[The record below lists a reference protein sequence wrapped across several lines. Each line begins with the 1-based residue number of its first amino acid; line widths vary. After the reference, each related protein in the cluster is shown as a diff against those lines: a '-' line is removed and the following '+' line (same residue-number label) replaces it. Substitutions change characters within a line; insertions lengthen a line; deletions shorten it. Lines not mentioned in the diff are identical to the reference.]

1 MAQGERIIPVNIE
14 EQMKS
19 SYIDYSMSV
28 IVSRALPDVRDGLKP
43 VHRRVLYGMHDMG
56 VSSTKSYKK
65 SARIVGDVLGK
76 YHPHGDS
83 SVYDT
88 MVRMA
93 QEWSLRYMLVDGQGN
108 FGSVDGDSP
117 AAMRYTEVRMRKIA
131 EDMLA
136 DIDKDTVE
144 WQLNFDDSLKEPTVL
159 PTRIPALLVNGAS
172 GIAVGMA
179 TNMPPHNLTETV
191 DAINAYIDDAEIDID
206 GLMQYISA
214 PDFPTGGTIYGY
226 EGVKDAFHTGRG
238 RIVLRAKANIE
249 EVRGR
254 ECIVVTEIPYQV
266 NKADMIKKTADLVN
280 DKKLEGISDIRDES
294 DRNGMRIVYV
304 LKRDAVPNVVLNKL
318 YKYTQLQ
325 SSFSVNNIALVKGRP
340 EMLNLKDMI
349 RHFVEHRH
357 VVVVRRT
364 EFELRQAEKRAHVL
378 EGLLIA
384 IDHLDAVIK
393 LIRASATPDE
403 AKSGL
408 ITEFKLSE
416 IQAKAILEMRLQK
429 LTGLERGKIKAEYE
443 ELMKTINYLKSILG
457 DKPLRMKI
465 IKDELFE
472 IKEKYGD
479 ERRTDIEYAGGDVS
493 IEDMIPDTEVVV
505 TISHA
510 GYIKRTPLSE
520 YRKQNRGGV
529 GSKGA
534 STRDKDFIEYVFVAT
549 NHQYMLFFT
558 EQGRCFWMRVY
569 EIPEGSRQSK
579 GRAIQ
584 NLINIPQDDKVLAF
598 INVLN
603 LKDEEYINNHHIVMC
618 TKQGIIKK
626 TPLEAYS
633 RPRINGINAITIREG
648 DTLLEA
654 RLTNGEQDIMLAL
667 RSGKAIR
674 FSEDKVRS
682 MGRNASGVRAITV
695 DSETDQVVGMIVV
708 KEGDGFDVMVVSE
721 KGYGKRSSLD
731 DYRITNRGGKGVKTI
746 TVSEKTGELVSLK
759 VVNDDDD
766 LMIITKKGTMIR
778 MGVDT
783 LRVMGRATQGV
794 RLINLRT
801 NDEIASIAK
810 VPASEEE
817 EEEEI
822 EGLEGVV
829 EGSSG
834 DLEGTE
840 NNENQTSS
848 EEDGVEE

>member
-1 MAQGERIIPVNIE
+1 
-14 EQMKS
+14 MKS

-56 VSSTKSYKK
+56 VSSTKAYKK

-93 QEWSLRYMLVDGQGN
+93 QNWSLRYMLIDGQGN
-108 FGSVDGDSP
+108 FGSIDGDSP

-131 EDMLA
+131 EEMLS
-136 DIDKDTVE
+136 DIDKDTVD

-159 PTRIPALLVNGAS
+159 PTRIPGLLVNGAS

-179 TNMPPHNLTETV
+179 TNMPPHNITESIN
-191 DAINAYIDDAEIDID
+191 AINAYIDDDSIEID
-206 GLMQYISA
+206 GLMQHITA

-226 EGVKDAFHTGRG
+226 EGVRDAFHTGRG
-238 RIVLRAKANIE
+238 RIVLRAKATIE
-249 EVRGR
+249 EVKGR
-254 ECIVVTEIPYQV
+254 ECIIVTEIPYQV

-280 DKKLEGISDIRDES
+280 DKKIEGISDIRDES
-294 DRNGMRIVYV
+294 DRKGMRIVYV

-325 SSFSVNNIALVKGRP
+325 SSFSVNNIALVNGRP
-340 EMLNLKDMI
+340 ELLNLKDMI
-349 RHFVEHRH
+349 KHFVAHRH
-357 VVVVRRT
+357 EVVVRRT
-364 EFELRQAEKRAHVL
+364 EYELRQAEKRAHVL

-384 IDHLDAVIK
+384 IDNLDAVIK
-393 LIRASATPDE
+393 LIRASATPEE
-403 AKSGL
+403 ARTGL
-408 ITEFKLSE
+408 MTEFKLSE
-416 IQAKAILEMRLQK
+416 IQAKAILDMRLQK
-429 LTGLERGKIKAEYE
+429 LTGLERDKIKAEYE
-443 ELMKTINYLKSILG
+443 ELMKTIDHLKSILA
-457 DKPLRMKI
+457 DKGLRMQI
-465 IKDELFE
+465 IKDELIE
-472 IKEKYGD
+472 VKEKYGD
-479 ERRTDIEYAGGDVS
+479 DRRTDIEFAGGDVS
-493 IEDMIPDTEVVV
+493 IEDMIPDTEVVI

-520 YRKQNRGGV
+520 YKTQNRGGV
-529 GSKGA
+529 GAKAA
-534 STRDKDFIEYVFVAT
+534 STRDKDFIENVFVAT

-558 EQGRCFWMRVY
+558 EQGRCFWMRVF

-603 LKDEEYINNHHIVMC
+603 LKDEEYINNHFIVMC
-618 TKQGIIKK
+618 TKQGVIKK

-633 RPRINGINAITIREG
+633 RPRVNGINAITIREG

-654 RLTNGEQDIMLAL
+654 KLTNGEQDIMLAV

-674 FSEDKVRS
+674 FPEDKVRS

-695 DSETDQVVGMIVV
+695 DSENDEVVGMVV
-708 KEGDGFDVMVVSE
+708 VQEGDGFDVMVVSE
-721 KGYGKRSSLD
+721 QGYGKRSSLE

-746 TVSEKTGELVSLK
+746 TVTEKTGELVSLK
-759 VVNDDDD
+759 AVNEEND

-778 MGVDT
+778 MSIDS

-794 RLINLRT
+794 RLISLRKG
-801 NDEIASIAK
+801 DEIASIAK

-817 EEEEI
+817 EEVEGVEGVEAI
-822 EGLEGVV
+822 EGSTDVSASE
-829 EGSSG
+829 
-834 DLEGTE
+834 
-840 NNENQTSS
+840 TSDETPNS
-848 EEDGVEE
+848 EE